1 MESELNKMWWFW
13 SSFKNVL
20 LLYLQP
26 IHDLRLSPLKRS
38 LLGSISDSGTM
49 VLWDANTQK
58 EINVFDSSHKAP
70 GSGLVFSPASELLV
84 VSVGLDKKII
94 CYDTVSKMW
103 DLWPELSICVCSRKH
118 TQIDLC
124 VHRKLPIQTSTFIRC
139 VLCLQRSEV
148 HPGGESTH
156 LCGFHSGWYWSRS
169 GIHSGEDL
177 PLWPEELQHTHSDHC
192 GT

>member
-1 MESELNKMWWFW
+1 MWWFW
-13 SSFKNVL
+13 SSYTNLL

-58 EINVFDSSHKAP
+58 EIHVFDSSHKAP

-103 DLWPELSICVCSRKH
+103 DLWPDLRPELSIRFSDVLKKK
-118 TQIDLC
+118 QLDL
-124 VHRKLPIQTSTFIRC
+124 VRRKLPIQTSTFIRC
-139 VLCLQRSEV
+139 ILYLQCSEV

-169 GIHSGEDL
+169 GIHSREDL
-177 PLWPEELQHTHSDHC
+177 PVWPEKLQRTHSDHC